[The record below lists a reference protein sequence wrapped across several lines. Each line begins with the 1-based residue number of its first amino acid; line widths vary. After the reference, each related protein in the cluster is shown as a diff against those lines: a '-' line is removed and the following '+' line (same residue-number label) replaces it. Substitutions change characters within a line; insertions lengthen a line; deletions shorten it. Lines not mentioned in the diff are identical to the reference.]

1 MKKIQYLII
10 DSDFVDGTNNSF
22 SVTFGLKS
30 NTFIQEM
37 KDVIAIKLLDVYIT
51 QIGDNGTG
59 TGNAA
64 KYVDI
69 VCPDIPV
76 AGQILCER
84 IGQVFARVP
93 LERDADGGS
102 NYVVHDKEWKS
113 YTHETRYFN
122 PISIKTLNFKMFEY
136 QGDGDYVPLQPD
148 AEFYMVLEITTMD
161 YTKPPEDKLV
171 TVNENL
177 EKIAKKLDRITKIML
192 RPPEPPK
199 KKIPLMYLG
208 LGVVG
213 IFVILYLIRL
223 AQKSSQPAVLAQRVP
238 GQVPGPPPQRLP
250 LMVPGPGPQVPRG
263 LPQVPQGHL

>member
-1 MKKIQYLII
+1 MRKTQYLII

-37 KDVIAIKLLDVYIT
+37 KDVVGIKLLDVYIT
-51 QIGDNGTG
+51 QIGDTGTGG

-69 VCPDIPV
+69 ICPDIPM

-84 IGQVFARVP
+84 SGQVFARVP
-93 LERDADGGS
+93 LERDADGGTG
-102 NYVVHDKEWKS
+102 YVVHDKEWKS

-122 PISIKTLNFKMFEY
+122 PISIKTLHFKMFEY

-161 YTKPPEDKLV
+161 YTQPPEDKLV

-192 RPPEPPK
+192 KPPEPPK

-213 IFVILYLIRL
+213 IFVLLYLIRSF
-223 AQKSSQPAVLAQRVP
+223 QKSSQVPVP
-238 GQVPGPPPQRLP
+238 GLPQQPGAGLPQRLP
-250 LMVPGPGPQVPRG
+250 LLVPGPGPQVPRG
-263 LPQVPQGHL
+263 LPQVPPGHL